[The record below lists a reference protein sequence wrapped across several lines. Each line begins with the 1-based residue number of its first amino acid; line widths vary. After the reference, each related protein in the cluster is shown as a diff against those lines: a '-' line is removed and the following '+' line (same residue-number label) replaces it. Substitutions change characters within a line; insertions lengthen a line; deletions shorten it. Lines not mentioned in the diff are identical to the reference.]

1 MIHGP
6 DSPDAPSRAQK
17 IQAMIGRD
25 NWYEADKYPKI
36 ITYVLCAII
45 GVATISHILLRSRE
59 WFPKTWNKIKR
70 NTPFGDRLTALRRGI
85 VYYNPPD
92 IGFIR
97 FPSMGSMIVV
107 FSFCLSVIVW
117 AFSIKPY
124 YRLTHE
130 WGTPPLAVRTGMMGA
145 GLVPFI
151 VCLAVKVNP
160 ISVLTGLSHDKLQ
173 VFHQWLSRLFLFLS
187 VVHTIPFI
195 YQPNKEGGLKNVHAY
210 FMSDPIYWNGTA
222 ALILLIWIVATGTRI
237 FRQMSYEFFVIQHIV
252 TSVGL
257 LACLILHF
265 EDILYS
271 YLWVWAAIAIWAFA
285 ITARTCMVIF
295 SSEFVFAKR
304 AELNV
309 QSLACTAG
317 VSLNE
322 EEQRDV
328 ELVRISMSTPIRWK
342 PGQHVYMRFPS
353 INALENHPF
362 TIVSLPSRAQ
372 SCPSEMTVIVRVF
385 NGMTKRLFQRAK
397 ASEEGVCGCEEGQID
412 GRKREGSLP
421 SQQSNDHVPFSAHT
435 TRILAFVD
443 GPYGRTNDPA
453 IYESATF
460 VAGGSGAGF
469 ILPIINDLV
478 RRAKSGKNVLTKRI
492 HFVWAA
498 RSSNIINWMMDYFSE
513 VLDSR
518 GGPIDIVI
526 SLYSSSPEATVKFE
540 REELNTMVNFG
551 RRPDL
556 PSILAQEFAEASNLG
571 YGSMGVYTSG
581 PRSLTH
587 TVSNSVAAV
596 QWQILKGASGS
607 LKEVKLEAEDGEM

>member
-6 DSPDAPSRAQK
+6 HSPDKPSKAEK
-17 IQAMIGRD
+17 MLAMAHRD
-25 NWYEADKYPKI
+25 PFIEAGKYPKI

-45 GVATISHILLRSRE
+45 GVAMISHILIRLRQR
-59 WFPKTWNKIKR
+59 FPKICSKIR
-70 NTPFGDRLTALRRGI
+70 RSIPFGDRLTALRRGI

-97 FPSMGSMIVV
+97 FPTTGEIIVV
-107 FSFCLSVIVW
+107 FSFCISVIAW

-124 YRLTHE
+124 YRLTRE

-160 ISVLTGLSHDKLQ
+160 ISVLTGISHDKLQ
-173 VFHQWLSRLFLFLS
+173 VFHQWLARLFLFLS
-187 VVHTIPFI
+187 VVHAIPFI
-195 YQPNKEGGLKNVHAY
+195 YQPNKEGGSKNLHAY
-210 FMSDPIYWNGTA
+210 YMSDPMYWSGTA
-222 ALILLIWIVATGTRI
+222 ALVILFLIVTPATRFI
-237 FRQMSYEFFVIQHIV
+237 RQLSYEFFVVQHIL

-257 LACLILHF
+257 LACLIIHF
-265 EDILYS
+265 EATLNS
-271 YLWVWAAIAIWAFA
+271 HLWIWAAIAIWAFS
-285 ITARTCMVIF
+285 ITIRTFTVIF

-309 QSLACTAG
+309 QSIYSTEVAP
-317 VSLNE
+317 LND

-328 ELVRISMSTPIRWK
+328 ELVRVSMSTPARWK
-342 PGQHVYMRFPS
+342 PGQHVYLRFPS
-353 INALENHPF
+353 INPLENHPF
-362 TIVSLPSRAQ
+362 TIVSLPGHVKNCA
-372 SCPSEMTVIVRVF
+372 SEMTVIIRVY
-385 NGMTKRLFQRAK
+385 NGMTKSLFQRAR
-397 ASEEGVCGCEEGQID
+397 ASEADNLEEVKID
-412 GRKREGSLP
+412 DLKRVGSP
-421 SQQSNDHVPFSAHT
+421 QSQKSDIQVPFAAHT
-435 TRILAFVD
+435 TRILALVD
-443 GPYGRTNDPA
+443 GPYGRSNDAA

-460 VAGGSGAGF
+460 VAGGSGASYV
-469 ILPIINDLV
+469 LPIINDLM
-478 RRAKSGKNVLTKRI
+478 RRARKGEPVLTKRI

-540 REELNTMVNFG
+540 REELNTMVSFG

-556 PSILAQEFAEASNLG
+556 PSILAQEFADAGNLG
-571 YGSMGVYTSG
+571 LSSMGVYTCG
-581 PRSLTH
+581 PRCFTS
-587 TVSNSVAAV
+587 TVGNAVSAV
-596 QWQILKGASGS
+596 QWQILKGAVGS
-607 LKEVKLEAEDGEM
+607 LKEVKLESEDGEM